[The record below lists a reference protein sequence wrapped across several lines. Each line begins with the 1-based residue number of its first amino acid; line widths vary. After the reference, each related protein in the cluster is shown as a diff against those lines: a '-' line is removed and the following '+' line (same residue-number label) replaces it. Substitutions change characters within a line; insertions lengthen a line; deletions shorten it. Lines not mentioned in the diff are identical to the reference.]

1 MSYKKYIPFDDSL
14 KEDMIV
20 QGKVKSIQPY
30 GAFIELKN
38 GVVGLLHIE
47 DMSIARIK
55 SPYDRFSIG
64 QEVNVKIKSID
75 KENHRIM
82 FTYKEL
88 LGTWEENAKLF
99 KEGTKVKGIIRN
111 TEAHKNGIFIELKPN
126 LVGMA
131 EYQDGMEYGKQV
143 DVFIK
148 KIIPEKKKIKLIICS
163 QIKAEVSPFAIREGE
178 IKVFDGKDGYVSMNQ
193 IINKINIG
201 HITDI
206 HFKILEIVNEFEF
219 ITSRQIYQLLKI
231 KGVDIKS
238 QDKLN
243 KKLEQLVKTKILTRY
258 YFHSEDGKG
267 IYRIYCLEKMG
278 KYLLNSR
285 DIECKWQPTDNVK
298 PVALIKKRLAGNQ
311 TILAYLRK
319 VKAFDSYVVKP
330 QLTAKTLGKV
340 FKASGGSVKLTKN
353 NKSISFLFEV
363 VRREED
369 WQNKLVDKMRLY
381 KDFYENFVPGDSGFQ
396 IMPQLIFV
404 CEDEKHAAETFK
416 TIVTKRVE
424 ISKIKLYFTTDLRQ
438 NKDSL
443 EETLIEF
450 RLDEN
455 TNKYKVANV
464 DLKLLE
470 E

>member
-1 MSYKKYIPFDDSL
+1 MV
-14 KEDMIV
+14 ED
-20 QGKVKSIQPY
+20 
-30 GAFIELKN
+30 
-38 GVVGLLHIE
+38 
-47 DMSIARIK
+47 
-55 SPYDRFSIG
+55 
-64 QEVNVKIKSID
+64 
-75 KENHRIM
+75 
-82 FTYKEL
+82 
-88 LGTWEENAKLF
+88 
-99 KEGTKVKGIIRN
+99 
-111 TEAHKNGIFIELKPN
+111 
-126 LVGMA
+126 
-131 EYQDGMEYGKQV
+131 
-143 DVFIK
+143 
-148 KIIPEKKKIKLIICS
+148 S

-178 IKVFDGKDGYVSMNQ
+178 IKVFDCKDGYVSMNQ
-193 IINKINIG
+193 IINKINLG

-206 HFKILEIVNEFEF
+206 HFQILEIVNEFEF
-219 ITSRQIYQLLKI
+219 ITSRQIYQLLQI
-231 KGVDIKS
+231 KGIEIKS

-243 KKLEQLVKTKILTRY
+243 KKLEQLIKTKILTRY

-311 TILAYLRK
+311 TVLAYLRK

-330 QLTAKTLGKV
+330 QLTAKTLAKP

-369 WQNKLVDKMRLY
+369 WKNKLTEKMRLY
-381 KDFYENFVPGDSGFQ
+381 QDFYDNFVPGDSGFP

-404 CEDEKHAAETFK
+404 CEDEKHTAETFK
-416 TIVTKRVE
+416 LIVTKGLE

-438 NKDSL
+438 NKESL
-443 EETLIEF
+443 EDTLIEF
-450 RLDEN
+450 KLDEN

-464 DLKLLE
+464 ELKLLE
-470 E
+470 D